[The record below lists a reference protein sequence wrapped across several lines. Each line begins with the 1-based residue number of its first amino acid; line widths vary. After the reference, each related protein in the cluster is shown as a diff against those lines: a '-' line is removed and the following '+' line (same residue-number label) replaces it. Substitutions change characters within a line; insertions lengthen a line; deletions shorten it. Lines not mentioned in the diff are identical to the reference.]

1 MAQQR
6 QLLMSLNTRYYTKFA
21 AENPRQI
28 RISANE
34 IKGKT
39 QFLMYYNTLEIVFRS
54 ELRDD
59 HLAECRIHRPEL
71 ERALTLDSA
80 LQLPHVTQPPSVLNA
95 VEVTFTRRI
104 IADANDL
111 PAPLGDQF
119 LVGNQCNVPLLANF
133 SRFVFPLTP
142 RIRF

>member
-39 QFLMYYNTLEIVFRS
+39 QFLMYYNTLEIVI
-54 ELRDD
+54 
-59 HLAECRIHRPEL
+59 AV
-71 ERALTLDSA
+71 ADS
-80 LQLPHVTQPPSVLNA
+80 LVLPTGAGTPPITTATWRPPSSPK
-95 VEVTFTRRI
+95 R
-104 IADANDL
+104 
-111 PAPLGDQF
+111 
-119 LVGNQCNVPLLANF
+119 
-133 SRFVFPLTP
+133 
-142 RIRF
+142 

>member
-39 QFLMYYNTLEIVFRS
+39 QFLITTIPCLNF
-54 ELRDD
+54 
-59 HLAECRIHRPEL
+59 AE
-71 ERALTLDSA
+71 
-80 LQLPHVTQPPSVLNA
+80 A
-95 VEVTFTRRI
+95 V
-104 IADANDL
+104 
-111 PAPLGDQF
+111 
-119 LVGNQCNVPLLANF
+119 
-133 SRFVFPLTP
+133 
-142 RIRF
+142 